1 MRRLSCNNEN
11 QSRSLGK
18 IRWHIR
24 AMRKQILTTALLF
37 LLPLAVNA
45 EEKRVYKWTDS
56 DGQVHYGD
64 SIPVEYAEFPK
75 EVLNDH
81 GVTVENLAGKKTEEQ
96 LAEEQRENERRVAQ
110 ELQQRAD
117 QALLATYLTVEEILM
132 HRDRR
137 VELFQAQ
144 SRVTEL
150 YLTNLARRL
159 VTLRNE
165 AANYKPYNEDS
176 EAPMIPEQLA
186 DQLHQTKETIDRH
199 QRNLK
204 KFQTDEQQIIARF
217 AGDISRFKILKGI
230 GQE

>member
-1 MRRLSCNNEN
+1 
-11 QSRSLGK
+11 
-18 IRWHIR
+18 
-24 AMRKQILTTALLF
+24 MRKRILTTALLF
-37 LLPLAVNA
+37 LIPLAVNA
-45 EEKRVYKWTDS
+45 QDQRVYRWIDAE
-56 DGQVHYGD
+56 GQVHYGD
-64 SIPVEYAEFPK
+64 SIPPEYAEYPK
-75 EVLNDH
+75 DVLNDH
-81 GVTVENLAGKKTEEQ
+81 GVIVDNLEGKKTAEQ
-96 LAEEQRENERRVAQ
+96 LEQERKENEQRVAQ

-150 YLTNLARRL
+150 YLSNLARRL
-159 VTLRNE
+159 ETIRKE
-165 AANYKPYNEDS
+165 AANYKPYSDDPD
-176 EAPMIPEQLA
+176 APMIPQKLA
-186 DQLHQTKETIDRH
+186 DQLKQTKETIDRH

-204 KFQTDEQQIIARF
+204 KFQSDEQQIIARF

>member
-1 MRRLSCNNEN
+1 
-11 QSRSLGK
+11 
-18 IRWHIR
+18 
-24 AMRKQILTTALLF
+24 MRKQVLTTALLF
-37 LLPLAVNA
+37 LIPLAVNA
-45 EEKRVYKWTDS
+45 DDQRVFRWIDAE
-56 DGQVHYGD
+56 GQVHYGD
-64 SIPVEYAEFPK
+64 SIPPEYAEYPK
-75 EVLNDH
+75 DVLNEH
-81 GVTVENLAGKKTEEQ
+81 GVTVDNLEGKKTEEQ
-96 LAEEQRENERRVAQ
+96 LLQERKENEQRVAQ

-150 YLTNLARRL
+150 YLSNLARRL
-159 VTLRNE
+159 ETLREE
-165 AANYKPYNEDS
+165 AANYKPYSEDPD
-176 EAPMIPEQLA
+176 APMIPQKLANQLK
-186 DQLHQTKETIDRH
+186 QTKETIDRH

-204 KFQTDEQQIIARF
+204 KFQSDEQQIIARF

>member
-1 MRRLSCNNEN
+1 
-11 QSRSLGK
+11 
-18 IRWHIR
+18 
-24 AMRKQILTTALLF
+24 MRKQILTTALFF
-37 LLPLAVNA
+37 LIPLAVNA
-45 EEKRVYKWTDS
+45 DEQKVFRWTDA

-64 SIPVEYAEFPK
+64 SVPPEYAEFPK
-75 EVLNDH
+75 DILNDH
-81 GVTVENLAGKKTEEQ
+81 GVTVDNLEGKKTEEQ
-96 LAEEQRENERRVAQ
+96 LAADKLENERRVAQ

-150 YLTNLARRL
+150 YLSNLARRL
-159 VTLRNE
+159 ETLREE
-165 AANYKPYNEDS
+165 ASRFQPYS
-176 EAPMIPEQLA
+176 ENSNAPMIGQELA
-186 DQLHQTKETIDRH
+186 DELRKTKDTIERH

-204 KFQTDEQQIIARF
+204 KFQTDEQQIITRF

>member
-1 MRRLSCNNEN
+1 
-11 QSRSLGK
+11 
-18 IRWHIR
+18 
-24 AMRKQILTTALLF
+24 MRKLLLTTALLF

-45 EEKRVYKWTDS
+45 EEKKLYRWIDAE
-56 DGQVHYGD
+56 GHVHYGD
-64 SIPVEYAEFPK
+64 RVPVEYSEFPK

-81 GVTVENLAGKKTEEQ
+81 GVTVDNLEGKKTEEQ
-96 LAEEQRENERRVAQ
+96 LAEEKRAKEQRVAQ

-150 YLTNLARRL
+150 YLSNLARRL
-159 VTLRNE
+159 DTLRGE
-165 AANYKPYNEDS
+165 AANYKPYSENS

-186 DQLHQTKETIDRH
+186 NQLRQTKDTIDRH

-204 KFQTDEQQIIARF
+204 KFQTDEEQIIARF